1 MFLPIWLDPNLANCV
16 VHTAYRAPQPR
27 LYPSTDTLEHA
38 IEFPIPPFHQICVPR
53 IDVVAMTNDASFPL
67 YSRPFREAQKFVL
80 IGQPLK
86 AVRSPACVTTSSA
99 ESFNFFLDHHRL
111 SVLTP
116 LGTFDF
122 CLQAYPS
129 MRPDYSIT
137 FAS

>member
-1 MFLPIWLDPNLANCV
+1 MVLPFWLNPKLTDCV
-16 VHTAYRAPQPR
+16 VHTAYRAPQSLLSFHGHTR
-27 LYPSTDTLEHA
+27 ACHR
-38 IEFPIPPFHQICVPR
+38 IFPIHTFHQICVPR

-99 ESFNFFLDHHRL
+99 ELFNFFLDHHL
-111 SVLTP
+111 PLVLTP
-116 LGTFDF
+116 LGTFDP
-122 CLQAYPS
+122 CPQAYPS